1 MILADEARR
10 RRDRVGQGRLWQAK
24 ASNCHQNERL
34 TGRIDSVSVCLMTS
48 DLSNESLLR
57 VTIEPEQGN
66 GLRARSQVQIE
77 KIMTFPSEK
86 VRGPVGRISGDRL
99 YEIDRGL
106 MFHLDL
112 VQPFEV
118 TRTT

>member
-1 MILADEARR
+1 MKRGDVVIVSGK
-10 RRDRVGQGRLWQAK
+10 RDYGKPRPAIVI
-24 ASNCHQNERL
+24 QNERL

-57 VTIEPEQGN
+57 VTIEPEKGN
-66 GLRARSQVQIE
+66 GLRAKSQVQIE

-86 VRGPVGRISGDRL
+86 VRGPVGRISGDQL
-99 YEIDRGL
+99 YEVDRGL

>member
-1 MILADEARR
+1 MKRGDVVI
-10 RRDRVGQGRLWQAK
+10 VSGRGDYGKPRPAVVI
-24 ASNCHQNERL
+24 QNERL
-34 TGRIDSVSVCLMTS
+34 IGKIDSISVCLMTS

-57 VTIEPEQGN
+57 VTIDPEESN

-77 KIMTFPSEK
+77 KIMSFPSEK
-86 VRGPVGRISGDRL
+86 VRGPGGELSIDQL

-118 TRTT
+118 TRTP